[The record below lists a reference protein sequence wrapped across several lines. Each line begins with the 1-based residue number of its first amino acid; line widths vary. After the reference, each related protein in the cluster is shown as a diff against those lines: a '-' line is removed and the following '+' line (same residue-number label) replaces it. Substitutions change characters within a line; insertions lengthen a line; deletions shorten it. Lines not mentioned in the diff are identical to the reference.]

1 MNQILK
7 VSYFQVTTLLCTK
20 EANFLVEGTEKAILD
35 LTLRKEIFG
44 LENRRKA
51 CSLIINDDICF
62 PVCLLIISC
71 GQLWFQETGYLLSS
85 SLAPLL
91 SNWFRKSFS
100 FCYLCTMHLY
110 ELLTKQEARY
120 NLCPIQFVP
129 DTICA
134 RYSLCPIQFVSDT
147 NCAETNCADTFCAD
161 TICSRYN
168 LCRYNLYMY
177 RKKEGLEPHIAG
189 R

>member
-1 MNQILK
+1 MNKILK

-35 LTLRKEIFG
+35 LTLRKKIFG

-71 GQLWFQETGYLLSS
+71 GQLWFQETGNLLSS

-100 FCYLCTMHLY
+100 FCYLCSMHLY
-110 ELLTKQEARY
+110 ELLTK
-120 NLCPIQFVP
+120 
-129 DTICA
+129 
-134 RYSLCPIQFVSDT
+134 
-147 NCAETNCADTFCAD
+147 
-161 TICSRYN
+161 
-168 LCRYNLYMY
+168 
-177 RKKEGLEPHIAG
+177 
-189 R
+189 

>member
-1 MNQILK
+1 MADLTWSDGPFNTVITFFKMNQILK

-35 LTLRKEIFG
+35 LTLRKKIFG

-100 FCYLCTMHLY
+100 FCYLC
-110 ELLTKQEARY
+110 
-120 NLCPIQFVP
+120 
-129 DTICA
+129 
-134 RYSLCPIQFVSDT
+134 S
-147 NCAETNCADTFCAD
+147 
-161 TICSRYN
+161 
-168 LCRYNLYMY
+168 MY
-177 RKKEGLEPHIAG
+177 YASV
-189 R
+189 

>member
-1 MNQILK
+1 MADLTWSDGPFNTVITFFKMNQILK

-20 EANFLVEGTEKAILD
+20 EANFLVEGTEKAVLD
-35 LTLRKEIFG
+35 LTLRKKIFG

-51 CSLIINDDICF
+51 CSLIINDDIRF

-110 ELLTKQEARY
+110 ELLTK
-120 NLCPIQFVP
+120 
-129 DTICA
+129 
-134 RYSLCPIQFVSDT
+134 
-147 NCAETNCADTFCAD
+147 
-161 TICSRYN
+161 
-168 LCRYNLYMY
+168 
-177 RKKEGLEPHIAG
+177 
-189 R
+189 